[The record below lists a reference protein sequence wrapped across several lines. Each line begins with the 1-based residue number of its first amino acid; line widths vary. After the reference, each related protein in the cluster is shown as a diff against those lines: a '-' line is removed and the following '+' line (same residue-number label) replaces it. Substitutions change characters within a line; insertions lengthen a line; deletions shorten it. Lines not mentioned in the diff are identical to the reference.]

1 MIRVLGGSASFQ
13 ILFMGIGIVTNVLAA
28 RALGPEG
35 RGGLTALL
43 TYAQVIWLAGLL
55 LTGGNDVLPQKSM
68 RRSRLHFSWTLL
80 TATTL
85 FGTMTLAT
93 VLLSFVVP
101 LPLALPD
108 ILLLGLFVYLF
119 ALETCLRDTLQNS
132 RLFMWLNAMRALA
145 GGATMLMVAVGYAA
159 GVNVV
164 RFFFVAMLVQQAI
177 LVGALLAPRVTSSR
191 CALEPPL
198 PTRPDATGLAGL
210 PVLTAVRAVAAHR
223 RDNAVDTRFTECGW
237 HLRAGT
243 DHRQFVHRSLR
254 PPSPYHQV
262 DHRDRHDRKA
272 RHFLDCCNRLGGG
285 DDRIRGTPPHS
296 PPALRF
302 ALRSS
307 FRWLS
312 GDRALA
318 LASHR
323 DLGCRFN
330 PVGLCIVPRT
340 LFLRRLGGNVL
351 PIAGW
356 ARGYAPVGF
365 LARGNRSGHREV
377 LSLRCSARLLCV
389 SSGSARGRGVT
400 YASHEKP
407 ENRFEA
413 VHDALKRNDPLK

>member
-1 MIRVLGGSASFQ
+1 
-13 ILFMGIGIVTNVLAA
+13 MGIGIVTNVLAA

-177 LVGALLAPRVTSSR
+177 LVGAYLRRVSPLRGVRWSRRYLLARMRLGSRVFLFSLPYVLLQRIDVITLSILGSLSAVGIYAPALTIANLFIGVSGLLHRIIKSTTVTGMTVRRDIFWIAATVWAVGMTVYAGLLLIARPLFDLLFGPAFAGSAEIVLWLWPATVTWGAGSILSAFVLSRERYSSVDL
-191 CALEPPL
+191 AAMYFLL
-198 PTRPDATGLAGL
+198 LAGL
-210 PVLTAVRAVAAHR
+210 GAMLLLVSSQGAIGAAIVRFFLSVAALGYY
-223 RDNAVDTRFTECGW
+223 AF
-237 HLRAGT
+237 RAA
-243 DHRQFVHRSLR
+243 RQ
-254 PPSPYHQV
+254 
-262 DHRDRHDRKA
+262 
-272 RHFLDCCNRLGGG
+272 GGV
-285 DDRIRGTPPHS
+285 
-296 PPALRF
+296 A
-302 ALRSS
+302 
-307 FRWLS
+307 
-312 GDRALA
+312 
-318 LASHR
+318 
-323 DLGCRFN
+323 
-330 PVGLCIVPRT
+330 
-340 LFLRRLGGNVL
+340 
-351 PIAGW
+351 
-356 ARGYAPVGF
+356 
-365 LARGNRSGHREV
+365 
-377 LSLRCSARLLCV
+377 
-389 SSGSARGRGVT
+389 
-400 YASHEKP
+400 
-407 ENRFEA
+407 
-413 VHDALKRNDPLK
+413 